1 MFQVWVEYN
10 GHWLFVDN
18 MSDEAAA
25 QALASRI
32 GGRVI

>member
-1 MFQVWVEYN
+1 MYQVWVEYN

-18 MSDEAAA
+18 MSNHSAA
-25 QALASRI
+25 QALAERI